1 MGSEHTI
8 KLYWFWVFRMQL
20 LYGNNA
26 YVNLNTKDIKSSF
39 AVFQKVLILSVLL
52 QNAFSFMK
60 TGEKILS
67 FILQFSFIFYYI
79 GPSTCKYFDIYLLL
93 NPQHNCD

>member
-1 MGSEHTI
+1 
-8 KLYWFWVFRMQL
+8 MQL

-26 YVNLNTKDIKSSF
+26 YVNLNTKNIKSSF

-67 FILQFSFIFYYI
+67 FYI
-79 GPSTCKYFDIYLLL
+79 AV
-93 NPQHNCD
+93 